1 MPFRTVTGEFGC
13 HAICVMDG
21 AEGAM
26 PHKHSQADGPSR
38 IEALERETR
47 KRLGESAGQVSTEG

>member
-1 MPFRTVTGEFGC
+1 MPFRTVTGEFGY
-13 HAICVMDG
+13 HATCMMPG

-38 IEALERETR
+38 IEALERETN
-47 KRLGESAGQVSTEG
+47 KRQGEGA